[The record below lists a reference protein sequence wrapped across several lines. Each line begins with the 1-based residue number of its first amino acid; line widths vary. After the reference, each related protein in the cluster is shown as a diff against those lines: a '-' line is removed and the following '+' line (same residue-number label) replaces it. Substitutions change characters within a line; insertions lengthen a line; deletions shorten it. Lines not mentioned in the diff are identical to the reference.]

1 MNPKIAIK
9 LALKKTLSFLYK
21 YKDINAKET
30 NKISTWPLDMVA
42 KTGKLIPTIIKELG
56 LIKKSLFFIIKKVN
70 NEILKREIR
79 LKIFLE
85 SSYGRDARG
94 AKI

>member
-1 MNPKIAIK
+1 MQ
-9 LALKKTLSFLYK
+9 
-21 YKDINAKET
+21 T
-30 NKISTWPLDMVA
+30 NKISTCPLDIVA
-42 KTGKLIPTIIKELG
+42 KSGKLIPTIIKELG